1 MCTFNDFLTGNIFS
15 QYTQEN
21 TSGCECV
28 NKEIMGGALGLIVL
42 ADLVK
47 ESSTV
52 ISLDKVSC
60 IL

>member
-1 MCTFNDFLTGNIFS
+1 
-15 QYTQEN
+15 
-21 TSGCECV
+21 
-28 NKEIMGGALGLIVL
+28 MGGALGLIVL